1 VSVRIVIAEHVG
13 STPRGAGTVMWVH
26 DDGQIGTIGGGALEY
41 RAVAAAR
48 RMLGKPQA
56 RELLNIPLGPSLG
69 QCCGGAVKILLETVE
84 GALPDDGFYV
94 RPVTSGPVPDMPL
107 AVRKT
112 LREMRS
118 GALPPEIRLV
128 DGWLIEPMQAG
139 KTPLWIY
146 GAGHVGRALVTVL
159 AGLPFAVTWIDT
171 AHERFPETVP
181 NHADMLVAGDPAW
194 AVRHAP
200 DDAVHIVLTYSH
212 ALDLDICRAVLSRRF
227 GHLGLIGSDTKRT
240 RFIRRLRESGVDPAR
255 MECPIGE
262 RSLGKEPMAIAVG
275 VVAGLLRQRVAT
287 EHKREASA

>member
-1 VSVRIVIAEHVG
+1 MSVRIVIAEHAG

-26 DDGQIGTIGGGALEY
+26 DDGQTGTIGGGALEY

-84 GALPDDGFYV
+84 GALPDDGFYA
-94 RPVTSGPVPDMPL
+94 RPVTSGPAPDMPL

-146 GAGHVGRALVTVL
+146 GAGHVGRALVAVL

-171 AHERFPETVP
+171 ARERFPETVP
-181 NHADMLVAGDPAW
+181 DHADMLVAGDPAR
-194 AVRHAP
+194 AVKHAP

-227 GHLGLIGSDTKRT
+227 GHLGLIGSDTKRA

-275 VVAGLLRQRVAT
+275 VVAALLQNRMVK